1 MVRQVIGD
9 LYQLGESVE
18 GENGWHEAVRVY
30 VALNDGAPLVFDSGS
45 HVHRETI
52 MRDLK
57 ELLGDAA
64 PGHVFL
70 THTELPHTGNISA
83 ILKSWPEVKFVVSSG
98 ILPHVEMPWWVTQE
112 QVQYAKPGSS
122 IVYGSRQIS
131 FSDGILKDQPG
142 TQWLFD
148 EQAGALFTADAFGYL
163 FPAEADRTFDDEME
177 GGVPADWFRRYH
189 ASAFRFLPMVSG
201 EKVNDDL
208 DRVFARRDVRAIAPT
223 HGNAI
228 RGDVA
233 LHVERVKEAML
244 EICR

>member
-1 MVRQVIGD
+1 MVRQVVGD

-30 VALNDGAPLVFDSGS
+30 VALNDGCPLVFDSGS
-45 HVHRETI
+45 HVHRDPI
-52 MRDLK
+52 LRDLK
-57 ELLGDAA
+57 QLLGNSA
-64 PGHVFL
+64 PSHVFL

-83 ILKSWPEVKFVVSSG
+83 ILKAWPAVKFVLSSG
-98 ILPHVEMPWWVTQE
+98 ILPHVEMPWWVTEE
-112 QVQYAKPGSS
+112 QVQYAKPGSRLE
-122 IVYGSRQIS
+122 YGGRQIS

-148 EQAGALFTADAFGYL
+148 EKTGALFTADAFGYL
-163 FPAEADRTFDDEME
+163 FPTEADRTFDDEMA
-177 GGVPADWFRRYH
+177 GGVPTAWFRDYH
-189 ASAFRFLPMVSG
+189 AAAFRFLPMVSG

-208 DRVFARRDVRAIAPT
+208 DRVFAKRQVKTIAPT

-228 RGDVA
+228 RGDVS
-233 LHVERVKEAML
+233 LHLERVKEAML